1 MKSIKVIVATHKKYQ
16 MPKDKLYLPLHVGA
30 YDKDDLGYTKDSTKD
45 NISKKNP
52 YFCELT
58 GLYWAYKN
66 LDNDYIGLFHYRRYL
81 TLSDRIPKDKDE
93 KFKCVLKYNEA
104 ESLLK
109 ETDIILPKKRKYYIE
124 NLYDHYKHT
133 MYVEPLDET
142 RKIIEKKYSK
152 YLNEF
157 DKLKVRRSAH
167 MFNMFIMKKDIL
179 DDYCEF
185 LFGVLFELEK
195 RMKDVKYDSFHSRF
209 YGRIS
214 ELLLDVYLN
223 TNNLSYKEINFMDM
237 DNINWFK
244 KGTSFLKAKF
254 FHKKYDKSF

>member
-1 MKSIKVIVATHKKYQ
+1 M
-16 MPKDKLYLPLHVGA
+16 
-30 YDKDDLGYTKDSTKD
+30 
-45 NISKKNP
+45 
-52 YFCELT
+52 E
-58 GLYWAYKN
+58 
-66 LDNDYIGLFHYRRYL
+66 
-81 TLSDRIPKDKDE
+81 
-93 KFKCVLKYNEA
+93 EA
-104 ESLLK
+104 RN
-109 ETDIILPKKRKYYIE
+109 T
-124 NLYDHYKHT
+124 
-133 MYVEPLDET
+133 
-142 RKIIEKKYSK
+142 KIIEKKYSK
-152 YLNEF
+152 YLDEF
-157 DKLKVRRSAH
+157 DKLKVSRSAH